1 MSRIP
6 PKEELISAIQKR
18 IFEKLHYK
26 IRSKK
31 GSVLILGKDLTEC
44 EKVKPSVEKALQE
57 LGVDLSIR
65 FITDEKERYA
75 YGILKT
81 PAIVVANYK
90 IKAEGAVPSVTII
103 KEWIKDIL

>member
-1 MSRIP
+1 M
-6 PKEELISAIQKR
+6 
-18 IFEKLHYK
+18 
-26 IRSKK
+26 
-31 GSVLILGKDLTEC
+31 ILGKNRAEC
-44 EKVKPSVEKALQE
+44 ERVKPSVEKAIQE

-75 YGILKT
+75 YGIVTT

-90 IKAEGAVPSVTII
+90 IKAEGSVPSVTII